1 MFIDHRQE
9 QWLEWL
15 GMAEFAYN
23 NKVHAGTKV
32 LPFKANSGQDPRMG
46 FKMRKKGKHEGA
58 EKFAERIKNVQEE
71 AKTALQ
77 KAQEEIKQYADKKR
91 GEVEKYQVD
100 ALRI

>member
-1 MFIDHRQE
+1 
-9 QWLEWL
+9 
-15 GMAEFAYN
+15 MAEFVYN
-23 NKVHAGTKV
+23 NKVHTGTKV
-32 LPFKANSGQDPRMG
+32 SSFKTNSEQDSRMG
-46 FKMRKKGKHEGA
+46 FKMRKKRKHEGA
-58 EKFAERIKNVQEE
+58 EKFVERIKNIQEE